1 MSLLRK
7 NLKAGQDEG
16 FFKIQYLKNNLKY
29 KIKLLDVTIGPWRQ
43 QVLVGCFNWVWSD
56 RPGHPNSDGE

>member
-7 NLKAGQDEG
+7 NLKASQDEG

-29 KIKLLDVTIGPWRQ
+29 KIKLLDVTIGPWKQ
-43 QVLVGCFNWVWSD
+43 QVLVGWFNWVWSD
-56 RPGHPNSDGE
+56 RPGHPSSDGD

>member
-7 NLKAGQDEG
+7 NLKASQDEG

-29 KIKLLDVTIGPWRQ
+29 KIKLLDVTIGPWKQ
-43 QVLVGCFNWVWSD
+43 QVLVGWFNWVWSD
-56 RPGHPNSDGE
+56 RPGHPSSDGE